1 MIKEIVKINFIDKSY
16 NYLKHNLKVF
26 IVLLAATFI
35 LLFSFFLYESLE
47 EKNNIKIADRYT
59 QASILIK
66 QKKLYESKQLLE
78 SIINKDH
85 HFYSPMALYLIIGNN
100 IESDHSKIISHFDK
114 ILKNNSIDKENLNL
128 IKIKKSIYLIGIDKE
143 ELIVTTLNPVVN
155 SDSVWR
161 IIAINLLAEY
171 FSSKG
176 QKFKA
181 DEYIKLLNNET
192 RN

>member
-1 MIKEIVKINFIDKSY
+1 MTKETLKINFIEKSY
-16 NYLKHNLKVF
+16 KYTKNNLRAFV
-26 IVLLAATFI
+26 ILLAVI
-35 LLFSFFLYESLE
+35 LVLLFSFFFYENLQ
-47 EKNNIKIADRYT
+47 EKNNIKIAEQYM

-171 FSSKG
+171 FFSKG

-181 DEYIKLLNNET
+181 DEYIQLLNIQSNK
-192 RN
+192 